1 MKKRLLSGL
10 ILVAFISGCSSGI
23 PEKPKNE
30 LPVYNTT
37 GASYET
43 ESQTSTEAAEL
54 TEWINE
60 IVVTDEDF
68 MPAPT
73 DIKSEE
79 TSEFGN
85 LICNITNGNR
95 DGIVCPDTKNNCVYI
110 TALGYDNCLYKRT
123 GDKMELVLD
132 KTIWGMNLVGDK
144 LYCIMNSDNPKFS
157 SAGFSLGS
165 GDIYCYNL
173 SDGSLELLLKADA
186 RQLAAVDGKLYYT
199 SGTGKNSR
207 VFSYDLETGEPACCN
222 SGGLGFAGNRMLGF
236 LEGTEYN
243 CCLIDMNTGESSRFT
258 AERLPNRL
266 LTDKDYIY
274 YRSSGGGCIYRF
286 DTRTGM
292 EAVVTPKIFKISFTD
307 EKGMLNI
314 VEENAYIGGYSV
326 INSEIFVVFKS
337 AALRILTDGT
347 EKYYYAKDQRSAD
360 YYDTMFYDGEKM
372 YTVKCNEDTGKHR
385 LVEISFVENDEGCFV
400 TERDLL

>member
-1 MKKRLLSGL
+1 MKKRLLPGL
-10 ILVAFISGCSSGI
+10 ISVAFIAGCSSGFT
-23 PEKPKNE
+23 EKSKA
-30 LPVYNTT
+30 LPVYNTS
-37 GASYET
+37 AAFSEAQL
-43 ESQTSTEAAEL
+43 QTSAEEAEL

-60 IVVTDEDF
+60 IIVTDEDF
-68 MPAPT
+68 APAPT

-79 TSEFGN
+79 TPLFGN

-95 DGIVCPDTKNNCVYI
+95 DGLLCPDTENNCVYI

-132 KTIWGMNLVGDK
+132 KTLWGMNLVGDK
-144 LYCIMNSDNPKFS
+144 LYCIMNSENPKFS
-157 SAGFSLGS
+157 SVGASLGS

-173 SDGSLELLLKADA
+173 SDGSFELLLKADA
-186 RQLAAVDGKLYYT
+186 WQLAAVDGKLYYT
-199 SGTGKNSR
+199 SKTGRKAR
-207 VFSYDLETGEPACCN
+207 VFSYDLETGETVSCE
-222 SGGLGFAGNRMLGF
+222 SGGLGFAGSCMLGF

-243 CCLIDMNTGESSRFT
+243 CCLIDINTGESSRFT

-286 DTRTGM
+286 DTKAGT
-292 EAVVTPKIFKISFTD
+292 ETVVTPKIFKTSYTD
-307 EKGMLNI
+307 EIGMLNI
-314 VEENAYIGGYSV
+314 VEEHAYIGGYAV

-337 AALRILTDGT
+337 AALRILPDGT

-360 YYDTMFYDGEKM
+360 YYDAMFYDGEKM